1 MIQHKDPHSADHLQA
16 ITNSTSDAL
25 IEMDQEGIVKSWNQ
39 AHELNYSD
47 KFYARE
53 MSEKVVTIH
62 EPDKKD

>member
-16 ITNSTSDAL
+16 NTNRTTDAL
-25 IEMDQEGIVKSWNQ
+25 IAMDQEGIVKSWNH

-47 KFYARE
+47 KLYARE